1 MAENKSK
8 YTDEWVSRLIELATE
23 GVFCYERYLLDKS
36 DWKELALKMKALQT
50 HIEKYMG
57 GTKPNKKLF
66 E

>member
-8 YTDEWVSRLIELATE
+8 YTDEWVSRLIELSTE

-57 GTKPNKKLF
+57 GSKSNKKLF

>member
-1 MAENKSK
+1 MAENKQK

-23 GVFCYERYLLDKS
+23 GVFCYESYLLEKS
-36 DWKELALKMKALQT
+36 DWKELAIKMKALQS

-57 GTKPNKKLF
+57 GIKQKKIF